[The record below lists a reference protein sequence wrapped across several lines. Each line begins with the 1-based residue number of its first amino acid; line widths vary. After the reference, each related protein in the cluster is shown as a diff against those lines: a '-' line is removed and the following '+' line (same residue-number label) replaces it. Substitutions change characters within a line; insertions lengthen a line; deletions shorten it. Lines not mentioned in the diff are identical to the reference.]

1 MPSTIARNTLYQ
13 DATFSATE
21 LNRKSGQILDAASE
35 GPVTIHR
42 NGESYALMSRKRASA
57 LYGKTDSLAQAF
69 EITNAAHR
77 IRFGEQI
84 SSSHRFAWLKAFDSD
99 ELVELI
105 DEVSEAYQ
113 RAMVTDDGWNFLLGI
128 IHEWCESAIAIVSD
142 ELDEAWNTED
152 DEASLDDSD
161 DDNSLDE
168 NT

>member
-1 MPSTIARNTLYQ
+1 MSSAITANRLYQ

-21 LNRKSGQILDAASE
+21 LNRKPGQILDAALE

-77 IRFGEQI
+77 IRHGEQI
-84 SSSHRFAWLKAFDSD
+84 SSSSRFAWLKAFDSE
-99 ELVELI
+99 ELTDLI
-105 DEVSEAYQ
+105 DEISESYH
-113 RAMVTDDGWNFLLGI
+113 RAMATDDGWKLLLGI

-142 ELDEAWNTED
+142 ELDEAWNAEG
-152 DEASLDDSD
+152 DEVP
-161 DDNSLDE
+161 LDE
-168 NT
+168 TNNSDSIDESV